1 VTICTRLHRTRAG
14 RLAIAASLACAALAV
29 SGCSKAP
36 AYRTFSTPE
45 DAVRALT
52 AAVKAGKVDDVVAIF
67 GPEGQALIDS
77 SDAATAR
84 RNRDVFTAAVNERWR
99 LEEKG
104 ADSRVLVVGNE
115 DWPFPVP
122 LVKDGGAWRFDTA
135 AGKEEILNRRVG
147 RNELSAILICRTYVV
162 AQQVYASRGHDGAP
176 AGVYA
181 AAFRSEP
188 GKENG
193 LYWPAGRGARRSPLG
208 DLVARAAEEG
218 TTLGK
223 EQGAPAPFHGY
234 YFKILTRQGAA
245 AEGGAKDYLANG
257 RLSGG
262 FALVAWPAEYD
273 TTGVMTFIVSGDGV
287 VREKDLGTDTANAAR
302 QISAYDPDASWTPV
316 GAAAHK

>member
-1 VTICTRLHRTRAG
+1 MTNTFRPRRFAVAAVVCLS
-14 RLAIAASLACAALAV
+14 LAASACERRQT
-29 SGCSKAP
+29 S
-36 AYRTFSTPE
+36 RTYATPE
-45 DAVRALT
+45 DAVKALT
-52 AAVKAGKVDDVVAIF
+52 AAVKAGNIDDVTAIF

-84 RNRDVFTAAVNERWR
+84 RNREVFTAAAVERWR

-104 ADSRVLVVGNE
+104 ANGRVLVIGNE

-122 LVKDGGAWRFDTA
+122 LVKDGSSWRFDTA

-147 RNELSAILICRTYVV
+147 RNELSAILICRTYVI

-181 AAFRSEP
+181 TAFRSEQ

-193 LYWPAGRGARRSPLG
+193 LYWPAARGAKRSPLG

-218 TTLGK
+218 TALGDNAK
-223 EQGAPAPFHGY
+223 PAPFHGY
-234 YFKILTRQGAA
+234 YFKILTKQGAA
-245 AEGGAKDYLANG
+245 AEGGAKDYVAGG
-257 RLSGG
+257 RMSGG

-273 TTGVMTFIVSGDGV
+273 ATGVMTFLVGSDGL
-287 VREKDLGTDTANAAR
+287 VRERDLGSDTATAAR
-302 QISAYDPDASWTPV
+302 QMAAYDPDASWAPV